1 MKSETE
7 IKETNHIKISD
18 TDSLFIGLRPMLEHM
33 KSQGIEINDT
43 NKNEIILKLATQIQ
57 DEANNNLNTMCKE
70 LFNIDPKKHYF
81 QLKQEVIAKGILV
94 TGKRRYAMYI
104 TNKEGVAVDELD
116 MKGLEL
122 MKSNMNKLFK
132 SFGEQLIKNILFG
145 KTKTEIDNSIIEFYK
160 SLKTTDIRQLGKP
173 TGIKQIKAYIVP
185 ARAGEM
191 FSNFR
196 LKAPSNTKA
205 AVRYNDLLKFKKL
218 DKKYESII
226 EGDKIFII
234 NLKPNMYKLDT
245 IGLPNAKVPDEIEKF
260 VKTYIDIDEIFESL
274 LLNKLKELYS
284 DLKWEFP
291 PLNANVTKFFSF
303 G

>member
-1 MKSETE
+1 MYIELGDLLKHRYPNFNKDDKDKYILEMATE
-7 IKETNHIKISD
+7 
-18 TDSLFIGLRPMLEHM
+18 
-33 KSQGIEINDT
+33 
-43 NKNEIILKLATQIQ
+43 IQ
-57 DEANNNLNTMCKE
+57 DEANNNLNTMCKD
-70 LFNIDPKKHYF
+70 LFNIDPKNHYF
-81 QLKQEVIAKGILV
+81 QLKQEVIATGILV
-94 TGKRRYAMYI
+94 TGKRRYAMYV
-104 TNKEGVAVDELD
+104 TNKEGVAVEELD

-132 SFGEQLIKNILFG
+132 KFGEDFIKNILFG
-145 KTKTEIDNSIIEFYK
+145 RSKSELDNLIIDFYK
-160 SLKTTDIRQLGKP
+160 SLKSTDPKQLGKP
-173 TGIKQIKAYIVP
+173 TGVKQINAYATP

-191 FSNFR
+191 FSSFK
-196 LKAPSNTKA
+196 LKAPANTKA
-205 AVRYNDLLKFKKL
+205 AVRYNDLLKFKRL
-218 DKKYESII
+218 DKQYESIV

-234 NLKPNMYKLDT
+234 NLKPNMYKLET

-274 LLNKLKELYS
+274 LLNKLKELYI